1 MGGSVDDVGAGV
13 VAFRL
18 FVCDVD
24 DDDDDDDDGFGMM
37 RGSGVVV

>member
-24 DDDDDDDDGFGMM
+24 DDDDDDGFGMM